1 MIRFSAASQE
11 RAPTSAPTTTLTHC
25 SYCRAMRDKI
35 DALEAELGK
44 RVDIVDRVERP
55 SFRYADMSTADNVDK
70 PKRDWAAIKRKQRQ
84 RKRERPPGEGYSSA
98 EPPTQ

>member
-1 MIRFSAASQE
+1 MD
-11 RAPTSAPTTTLTHC
+11 
-25 SYCRAMRDKI
+25 M
-35 DALEAELGK
+35 
-44 RVDIVDRVERP
+44 RVDKV
-55 SFRYADMSTADNVDK
+55 DMSTNASVDNVDK